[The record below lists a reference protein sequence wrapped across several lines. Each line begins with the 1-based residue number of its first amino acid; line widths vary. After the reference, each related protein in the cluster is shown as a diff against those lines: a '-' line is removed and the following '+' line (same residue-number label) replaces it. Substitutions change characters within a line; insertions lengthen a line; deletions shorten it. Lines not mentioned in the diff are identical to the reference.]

1 MNIELGALYCSLTS
15 SCVRQGGNRSDWML
29 SDKRHPTPSASL
41 VPAFHAWCPH
51 TDPQYCVHHR
61 GPQCMGLR
69 QIGVCLPAMDGE
81 SHLNV
86 TATPRTK
93 VKPESVAIRW
103 GKVQKEPT
111 VH

>member
-1 MNIELGALYCSLTS
+1 
-15 SCVRQGGNRSDWML
+15 
-29 SDKRHPTPSASL
+29 
-41 VPAFHAWCPH
+41 
-51 TDPQYCVHHR
+51 
-61 GPQCMGLR
+61 MGLR